1 MHRPPSRRQIN
12 LPDHVWKVP
21 NFFNRR
27 LVHHRPERRAE
38 PGHDRADGFSE
49 LGEVLNVP
57 LAGRL

>member
-1 MHRPPSRRQIN
+1 
-12 LPDHVWKVP
+12 VP

-27 LVHHRPERRAE
+27 LVHHRPERHAE